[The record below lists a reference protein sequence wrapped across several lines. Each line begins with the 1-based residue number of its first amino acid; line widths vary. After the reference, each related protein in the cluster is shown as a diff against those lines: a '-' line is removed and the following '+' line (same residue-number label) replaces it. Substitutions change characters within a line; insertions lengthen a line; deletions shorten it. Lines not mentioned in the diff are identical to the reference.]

1 MKEVEGNMSSRR
13 WSLAAMVLAAT
24 AFGIPP
30 VWSAE
35 DEAVPLMQSRLEIPE
50 EELLDVGIQIFDSGL
65 PTDSEELYKLEQ
77 KGVFPDVRKSE
88 ARYIPFLLMRTM
100 QSTGYWGAVRLVPA
114 ANPVDVM
121 VSGTILES
129 TGKNLELEIQVV
141 DSRGER
147 WARERYKREASPASY
162 LERRDRL
169 TQPDPY
175 QSLYHQIANDIL
187 EQRNKQDAEDI
198 AEIRM
203 VSQLKFAADL
213 APTPFA
219 EYLEVD
225 QDSYAIKKLPTRDDP
240 MMGRVATIRERDYM
254 FIDTLTEYYAGF
266 YSKMD
271 EPYGS
276 WRAFSYEEQMALDQ
290 LRKERLWK
298 TILGAAMVAGGVVHE
313 GRGRGVLIAGGTM
326 VVMDAQKTEESKMHL
341 ESLRELSA
349 SLDADV
355 APLLIDVEGDVM
367 RLTGSV
373 ETQYE
378 TWRSL
383 LRTIFATETGLPFD
397 PNLEKPIAESGLS
410 KP

>member
-1 MKEVEGNMSSRR
+1 M
-13 WSLAAMVLAAT
+13 
-24 AFGIPP
+24 
-30 VWSAE
+30 
-35 DEAVPLMQSRLEIPE
+35 
-50 EELLDVGIQIFDSGL
+50 
-65 PTDSEELYKLEQ
+65 
-77 KGVFPDVRKSE
+77 
-88 ARYIPFLLMRTM
+88 
-100 QSTGYWGAVRLVPA
+100 
-114 ANPVDVM
+114 
-121 VSGTILES
+121 
-129 TGKNLELEIQVV
+129 
-141 DSRGER
+141 
-147 WARERYKREASPASY
+147 RERYKREASPASY
-162 LERRDRL
+162 LGKKDGL
-169 TQPDPY
+169 AKPDPY

-219 EYLEVD
+219 EYLVVD
-225 QDSYAIKKLPTRDDP
+225 EGSYAIKKLPTRDDP

-254 FIDTLTEYYAGF
+254 FIDTLTEFYAGF

-271 EPYGS
+271 EPYDS
-276 WRAFSYEEQMALDQ
+276 WRAFSYEEQRALDQ

-298 TILGAAMVAGGVVHE
+298 TLLGAAMVAGGVMHE

-367 RLTGSV
+367 RLTGTV

-383 LRTIFATETGLPFD
+383 LRTIFATETGIPFD
-397 PNLEKPIAESGLS
+397 PNLQNPMAESGLS

>member
-1 MKEVEGNMSSRR
+1 MSIRPLDLR
-13 WSLAAMVLAAT
+13 DLPLLARYRNEAIPLDIGRALTRGQPLSAAGFLAYFNPGRHVYA
-24 AFGIPP
+24 ALSNG
-30 VWSAE
+30 
-35 DEAVPLMQSRLEIPE
+35 DEHALLGGVIHTRGEMFARLLYLAPASRLEHPDLP
-50 EELLDVGIQIFDSGL
+50 LLIEHLSA
-65 PTDSEELYKLEQ
+65 
-77 KGVFPDVRKSE
+77 E
-88 ARYIPFLLMRTM
+88 AGT
-100 QSTGYWGAVRLVPA
+100 WGAFHVIA
-114 ANPVDVM
+114 EAD
-121 VSGTILES
+121 
-129 TGKNLELEIQVV
+129 
-141 DSRGER
+141 
-147 WARERYKREASPASY
+147 EASPAFTALRQAGFSVY
-162 LERRDRL
+162 AWQRMWDVSEVTDPIPGSEWKRL
-169 TQPDPY
+169 QPVDLPAV

-271 EPYGS
+271 EPYDS
-276 WRAFSYEEQMALDQ
+276 WRAFSYEEQVALDQ

>member
-1 MKEVEGNMSSRR
+1 MSSRP
-13 WSLAAMVLAAT
+13 WILAATVLATT

-35 DEAVPLMQSRLEIPE
+35 DDAVPLMQSRLEIPE
-50 EELLDVGIQIFDSGL
+50 EELLDVGIQLFDPGL
-65 PTDSEELYKLEQ
+65 PADSEELYELEQ

-121 VSGTILES
+121 VTGTILES
-129 TGKNLELEIQVV
+129 TGKDLELEIQVV
-141 DSRGER
+141 DSRGKR
-147 WARERYKREASPASY
+147 WMRERYKREASPASY
-162 LERRDRL
+162 LEKRDGLAR
-169 TQPDPY
+169 PDPY
-175 QSLYHQIANDIL
+175 QSLYHHIANDIL
-187 EQRNKQDAEDI
+187 EQRNKQDEEDI

-219 EYLEVD
+219 AYLKVD
-225 QDSYAIKKLPTRDDP
+225 KGSYAIKKLPTRDDP
-240 MMGRVATIRERDYM
+240 MMRRVTTVRERDYM

-271 EPYGS
+271 EPYDS
-276 WRAFSYEEQMALDQ
+276 WRAFSYEEQKALDQ

-298 TILGAAMVAGGVVHE
+298 TILGAAMVAGGVMHE

-326 VVMDAQKTEESKMHL
+326 VVMDAQKSEESKMHL

-383 LRTIFATETGLPFD
+383 LRTIFATETGLPLD
-397 PNLEKPIAESGLS
+397 PNLEKPMAESGLS